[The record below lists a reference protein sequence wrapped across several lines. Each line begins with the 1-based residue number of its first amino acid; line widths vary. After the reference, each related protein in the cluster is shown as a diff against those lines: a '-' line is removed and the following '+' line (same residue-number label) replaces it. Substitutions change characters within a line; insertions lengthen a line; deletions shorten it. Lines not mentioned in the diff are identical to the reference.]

1 MSSTALCHAHAA
13 TLPLWLLRESELAA
27 FVASQP
33 AHLARWLEG
42 QGFQAERHRV
52 LPLPAADGRILGA
65 VAGVGPLAEWDRLTL
80 WHVAGLA
87 EKLPGEDFHLATEL
101 PAAAARQLLLGWLQG
116 GYRFQRFKSTPPPTQ
131 RRARLVPPA
140 SADTA
145 GVVRQIDASFWA
157 RDLINTPANELGP
170 AELAEAAASMARE
183 CGASFRCLVGDELLR
198 DNYPLIHAVGR
209 ASHQAPRLIDI
220 SWGDPSHPR
229 VTLVGKGV
237 CFDSG
242 GLDIKPSAAMLLMKK
257 DMGGAAVA
265 LATAQCVMRRNAPVR
280 LRVLVPAVENSI
292 SASAYRPGDVLRS
305 RRGLSVEIG
314 NTDAEGRLV
323 LADALTEA
331 DSESP
336 ALLLDFATLTGAARV
351 ALGPELPALF
361 STDDALAGQLQGCG
375 DRECDPVWRMPLW
388 DSYDEELGSR
398 VADLGNVAS
407 GAFAGAVFGALFLR
421 RFIGKARSW
430 AHFDLYAWNGRERP
444 GRPVGAEA
452 QCVRLVDRF
461 IDERFG

>member
-1 MSSTALCHAHAA
+1 
-13 TLPLWLLRESELAA
+13 
-27 FVASQP
+27 
-33 AHLARWLEG
+33 
-42 QGFQAERHRV
+42 
-52 LPLPAADGRILGA
+52 
-65 VAGVGPLAEWDRLTL
+65 
-80 WHVAGLA
+80 
-87 EKLPGEDFHLATEL
+87 
-101 PAAAARQLLLGWLQG
+101 
-116 GYRFQRFKSTPPPTQ
+116 
-131 RRARLVPPA
+131 
-140 SADTA
+140 
-145 GVVRQIDASFWA
+145 
-157 RDLINTPANELGP
+157 
-170 AELAEAAASMARE
+170 
-183 CGASFRCLVGDELLR
+183 LR

-209 ASHQAPRLIDI
+209 ASQQAPRLIDI

-242 GLDIKPSAAMLLMKK
+242 GLDIKPSAGMLLMKK

-265 LATAQCVMRRNAPVR
+265 LATAQCLMRRNAPVR

-305 RRGLSVEIG
+305 RRGLTVEIG

-361 STDDALAGQLQGCG
+361 TTDDALAGQLQGCG
-375 DRECDPVWRMPLW
+375 ERECDPVWRMPLW

-398 VADLGNVAS
+398 VADLGNVAP